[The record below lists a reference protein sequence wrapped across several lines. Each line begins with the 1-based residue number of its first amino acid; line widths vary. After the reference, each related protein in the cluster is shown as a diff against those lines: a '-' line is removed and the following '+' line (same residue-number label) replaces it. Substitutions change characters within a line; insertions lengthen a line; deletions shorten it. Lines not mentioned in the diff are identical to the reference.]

1 MKKFLENTKSFREK
15 LITSRRVFALKRLRR
30 LYKHKRNILNKN
42 FLDILGNLKGF
53 NLKIFIRVLPN
64 NIFCTL
70 KNLGTKKTL
79 VHRSSGT
86 YKLRTSKKNLKYNVK
101 IMLQFFF
108 KDIKDYFKNE
118 KNVLIEITCGIK
130 IRKQIIK
137 FWKQKIK
144 KKNVILQINEKKCF
158 NGCRPPKKR
167 RKKRTGLRIF
177 K

>member
-1 MKKFLENTKSFREK
+1 MK
-15 LITSRRVFALKRLRR
+15 LIWTRRV
-30 LYKHKRNILNKN
+30 KHI
-42 FLDILGNLKGF
+42 
-53 NLKIFIRVLPN
+53 LPN

-79 VHRSSGT
+79 VHRSSGM

>member
-1 MKKFLENTKSFREK
+1 
-15 LITSRRVFALKRLRR
+15 
-30 LYKHKRNILNKN
+30 
-42 FLDILGNLKGF
+42 
-53 NLKIFIRVLPN
+53 
-64 NIFCTL
+64 
-70 KNLGTKKTL
+70 
-79 VHRSSGT
+79 
-86 YKLRTSKKNLKYNVK
+86 
-101 IMLQFFF
+101 MLQFFF